1 LRKSS
6 GVQVSHT
13 IKSPSMAAPV
23 DRGRVPEIE
32 GRLSSSQT
40 PRDVGIEIRIRLK
53 PDPSG
58 KHLLPPDVPE

>member
-1 LRKSS
+1 
-6 GVQVSHT
+6 
-13 IKSPSMAAPV
+13 MAAPV